1 MITRYII
8 RSSQEFLN
16 ELCYASFVKH
26 QFLPKIIEE
35 DNQPIELTDETVE
48 MNRSMTDQSLISA
61 TYKVEPLR

>member
-8 RSSQEFLN
+8 RSSQEILN
-16 ELCYASFVKH
+16 ELCYVSFVKY

-48 MNRSMTDQSLISA
+48 MNRSMTDQYLI
-61 TYKVEPLR
+61 LNR